1 MLDGFFSKLILILI
15 LILIC
20 VLDMGQG
27 GTKNAADDSD
37 NFEQKVDQM

>member
-1 MLDGFFSKLILILI
+1 LILIF
-15 LILIC
+15 ILIC

-37 NFEQKVDQM
+37 NFEQKVD

>member
-37 NFEQKVDQM
+37 NFEQKVD